1 MSEIDAPSYDA
12 TPKAISVLK
21 KAAKELQGHMPFAEQ
36 ARQIEIWS
44 RENARRWEGVYAV
57 SLDRKKW
64 QKFVSR
70 EIGYV
75 SRERDLPFLAWHWFF
90 EKQRYVIE
98 PLWRSAADH
107 HPKLPNSVAPTL
119 HGFLSPGS
127 AAFDFNAL
135 EKLAG
140 TYAVYRPSF
149 VNLDDIMVMA
159 MTCGVDD
166 DPSRFQ
172 ITMAFLND
180 DHEEATEHVEGHAIP
195 YQDCILFQGRLRET
209 GAPFIFVMSSF
220 PLDPKSGGYS
230 RGDGTLLVGARG
242 TLSSAY
248 PITMRRAAKPVAPQ
262 TYDAESF
269 KAAIPAHKEIMRFLS
284 RGVVGWR

>member
-1 MSEIDAPSYDA
+1 
-12 TPKAISVLK
+12 
-21 KAAKELQGHMPFAEQ
+21 
-36 ARQIEIWS
+36 
-44 RENARRWEGVYAV
+44 
-57 SLDRKKW
+57 
-64 QKFVSR
+64 
-70 EIGYV
+70 
-75 SRERDLPFLAWHWFF
+75 
-90 EKQRYVIE
+90 YVIE

-135 EKLAG
+135 RRLAG

-159 MTCGVDD
+159 MTCGAGD

-172 ITMAFLND
+172 IAMAFLND
-180 DHEEATEHVEGHAIP
+180 DREEATEHVEGYAVP

-220 PLDPKSGGYS
+220 PLD
-230 RGDGTLLVGARG
+230 
-242 TLSSAY
+242 
-248 PITMRRAAKPVAPQ
+248 
-262 TYDAESF
+262 
-269 KAAIPAHKEIMRFLS
+269 
-284 RGVVGWR
+284 